1 MTEVLYTFAGIAG
14 TLALVDTLLICA
26 ARVLVLRLRHMLRT
40 GEVAPPPRPLLCC
53 SQLWVRLKLQL
64 QSDSR
69 WRSPEPP
76 VPLTPD
82 AV

>member
-1 MTEVLYTFAGIAG
+1 MLIIVLLGC
-14 TLALVDTLLICA
+14 V
-26 ARVLVLRLRHMLRT
+26 ARVLVLRRRHILRT

-76 VPLTPD
+76 APLTPD
-82 AV
+82 EV

>member
-1 MTEVLYTFAGIAG
+1 MADALYTFAGIAG
-14 TLALVDTLLICA
+14 TLVLIIVFLICA
-26 ARVLVLRLRHMLRT
+26 ARVLSVRLRNMLRN

-53 SQLWVRLKLQL
+53 SQLWTRLKLQL